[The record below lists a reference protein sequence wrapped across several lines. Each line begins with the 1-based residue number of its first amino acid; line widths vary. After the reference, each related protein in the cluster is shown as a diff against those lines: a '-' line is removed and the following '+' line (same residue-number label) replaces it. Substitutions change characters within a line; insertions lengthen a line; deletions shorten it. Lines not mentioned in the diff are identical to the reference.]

1 MKPIRR
7 LAFVINADKAGAP
20 EVARQLIDLAKSVG
34 AETIETTEFPQPD
47 GFLDGCDACC
57 VIGGDG
63 TMLGVAREAARLQ
76 VPLLGV
82 NRGSLGFLTTFTADE
97 ARAELPGILAGDY
110 RLASRVMLACT
121 IGGGQPDT
129 ALNDVLVK
137 DEVNSRLVHLALY
150 ADDEF
155 VAEYACDGLIFSTST
170 GSTAYNLSAGGPLI
184 QPDAGVIA
192 MTPICPHTLS
202 NRTIVF
208 RQEVRL
214 RIENRSAPARMLVAL
229 DGRSHLVN
237 DTGASV
243 EIALAPQRLPL
254 IQSRDHAH
262 FDVVRRKL
270 GWSGGFTG

>member
-1 MKPIRR
+1 
-7 LAFVINADKAGAP
+7 
-20 EVARQLIDLAKSVG
+20 
-34 AETIETTEFPQPD
+34 
-47 GFLDGCDACC
+47 
-57 VIGGDG
+57 
-63 TMLGVAREAARLQ
+63 MLGVAREAARLQ

-82 NRGSLGFLTTFTADE
+82 NRGSLGFLTTFTVDE
-97 ARAELPGILAGDY
+97 ARTELPGILTGDY
-110 RLASRVMLACT
+110 RLATRVMLACT

-214 RIENRSAPARMLVAL
+214 RIENRSAPARLLVAL